1 MSMAE
6 RHSSSGDSPSPERE
20 ERMGRIIDLSHPIE
34 HGMITY
40 PGIPGP
46 QIGDYLTRAASRDRY
61 APGTEFHIGRISMVA
76 NTGTYLD
83 TAFHRYA
90 DGTDL
95 ATTSLDRMAGLD
107 GVVIDAVG
115 EAAIGVDRFGD
126 VLVRK
131 RAVLIRTDWSQR
143 WGSEAYLSG
152 HPYLTTAAAEWLVER
167 APALVGI
174 DSLNIDGTETG
185 ERPVHTFL
193 LAAGVPI
200 VEHLCRLDQLP
211 MEGFTFHA
219 APPAVAG
226 LGSFPV
232 RAYAVLGD

>member
-1 MSMAE
+1 
-6 RHSSSGDSPSPERE
+6 
-20 ERMGRIIDLSHPIE
+20 MGRIVDLSHPIE
-34 HGMITY
+34 HGMTTY
-40 PGIPGP
+40 PAIPGP
-46 QIGDYLTRAASRDRY
+46 EIGDYLTREASRVRY

-83 TAFHRYA
+83 TPFHRYA

-107 GVVIDAVG
+107 GVVVDAVG
-115 EAAIGVDRFGD
+115 EGAIGVDRFRD
-126 VLVRK
+126 VRVRG
-131 RAVLIRTDWSQR
+131 RAVLIRTDWSLR

-152 HPYLTTAAAEWLVER
+152 HPHLTAGAAEWLVVR
-167 APALVGI
+167 GPALVGI

-185 ERPVHTFL
+185 ERPAHTSL
-193 LAAGVPI
+193 LAAAVPI

-211 MEGFTFHA
+211 VEGFTFHA

-232 RAYAVLGD
+232 RAYAMLGN